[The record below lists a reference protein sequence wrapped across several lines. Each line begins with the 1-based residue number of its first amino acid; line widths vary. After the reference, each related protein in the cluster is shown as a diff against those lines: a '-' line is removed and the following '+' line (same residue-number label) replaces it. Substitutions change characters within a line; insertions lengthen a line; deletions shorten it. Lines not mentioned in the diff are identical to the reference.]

1 VGEGRMKVIFLNSDK
16 LEHLRNILNNDSEF
30 RLAARYMSED
40 VLLEVDDSRC
50 IVRVSDGVVTELK
63 LNPSS
68 DDHWSFSIKATAES
82 WDKLLQ
88 SSPPPFYTGLN
99 AGMMRGNLQ
108 IIGNM
113 EVAFAYFWAMNRILD
128 MMRELQ
134 NK

>member
-1 VGEGRMKVIFLNSDK
+1 VEGLKDAI
-16 LEHLRNILNNDSEF
+16 NNDTEF
-30 RLAARYMSED
+30 KLAARFMSED
-40 VLLEVDDSRC
+40 VLLEVDESRC
-50 IVRVSDGVVTELK
+50 IVKVQDGVVTEIE
-63 LNPSS
+63 LNLPS
-68 DDHWSFSIKATAES
+68 DAQWSFSIKATAES

-113 EVAFAYFWAMNRILD
+113 EIAFAYFWAMNRMLD